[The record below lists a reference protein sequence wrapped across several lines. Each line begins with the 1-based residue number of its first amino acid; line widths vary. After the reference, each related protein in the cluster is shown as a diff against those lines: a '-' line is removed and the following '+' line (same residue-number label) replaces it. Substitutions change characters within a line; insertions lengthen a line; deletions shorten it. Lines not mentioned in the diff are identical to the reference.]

1 MSYQQPG
8 PYGGQPQQPGPY
20 GPPGPQGGQPGP
32 YGPPPQA
39 PPPGYGYPQQQ
50 PQPGYGYP
58 QQPPGQP
65 NPYAQPPQPPYGQ
78 PPQPN
83 PYGGAPGGHP
93 GAPAPQAPKKK
104 TGLILG
110 VTAAVAAVAVGAWFV
125 FGPGLGGGLEDDG
138 PHKLAMP
145 QKVLGEYDRRSPE
158 NESDGKLE
166 ADAAKH
172 GVQGAKSVRGTYSTL
187 DPTKIDPTKIDPDNP
202 AASPELLAAKSLVV
216 MGVHGTIA
224 DPEKTLDGFFAEIN
238 EKSKEEGEN
247 EDFALVGSPEEVSP
261 DDFNGIMKC
270 QAATG
275 ENAIT
280 KQQQSSWI
288 CAWSDH
294 STFAWVIPNQ
304 TQGVGKEA
312 AAELAA
318 GLRQEVRVKA

>member
-1 MSYQQPG
+1 MSYHQPG

-20 GPPGPQGGQPGP
+20 GQPGPQGQPGP

-50 PQPGYGYP
+50 PPQPGYGYP
-58 QQPPGQP
+58 QQQPGQP
-65 NPYAQPPQPPYGQ
+65 NPYAQAPQPPYGQ
-78 PPQPN
+78 PQQPH
-83 PYGGAPGGHP
+83 PYGGAPGGYP

-104 TGLILG
+104 TGLIIG
-110 VTAAVAAVAVGAWFV
+110 VAAAVAAVAVGAYFV

-138 PHKLAMP
+138 PHKLATP
-145 QKVLGEYDRRSPE
+145 QQVLGEYERRSKE
-158 NESDGKLE
+158 GATDGELE

-187 DPTKIDPTKIDPDNP
+187 DPSKIDPTKVDPNNP
-202 AASPELLAAKSLVV
+202 AASPELLAAKSLTL
-216 MGVHGTIA
+216 MGVYGTIA

-238 EKSKEEGEN
+238 EKSQKEGED
-247 EDFALVGSPEEVSP
+247 EDFKLVGSPEEVSP

-294 STFAWVIPNQ
+294 STFAWVIPSQ
-304 TQGVGKEA
+304 AQGVGKET

-318 GLRQEVRVKA
+318 GMRKEVRVKA